1 MPMTLR
7 AARVNAG
14 YTQRTAARALRISE
28 QTLSNYERCISYP
41 DAPLLIDICRLYGV
55 DSIADIDWIAEGP
68 RIATRLSRTPDL
80 QYVTDNPAGQIRGK
94 Q

>member
-1 MPMTLR
+1 MSMTLR

-68 RIATRLSRTPDL
+68 RIATRLSRTPDI
-80 QYVTDNPAGQIRGK
+80 QIIRDNTGSQIRGER
-94 Q
+94 